1 MGVSFIFDKNSRKPR
16 GVSFIFDKNSRD
28 SRGVSTVF
36 VHGGTVKPVAM
47 RLTSEKKVKC
57 VAVKK

>member
-1 MGVSFIFDKNSRKPR
+1 MGVSFIFDKNSQ
-16 GVSFIFDKNSRD
+16 D

-36 VHGGTVKPVAM
+36 VHEGTMKPAGM
-47 RLTSEKKVKC
+47 RLTSQKKVKC

>member
-1 MGVSFIFDKNSRKPR
+1 M

-28 SRGVSTVF
+28 SMGVSTVF
-36 VHGGTVKPVAM
+36 GTERTMKPVGM
-47 RLTSEKKVKC
+47 RLTSKKKVKC